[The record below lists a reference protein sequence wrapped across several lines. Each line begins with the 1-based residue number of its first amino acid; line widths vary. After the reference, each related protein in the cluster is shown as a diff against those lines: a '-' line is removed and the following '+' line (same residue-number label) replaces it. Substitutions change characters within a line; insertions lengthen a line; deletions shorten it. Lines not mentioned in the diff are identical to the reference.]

1 MSDWDW
7 RAWSASI
14 ATMTER
20 PVKITF
26 EEMRDSGV
34 RGILIYS
41 ADYQRSHSIAIEFR
55 TSGPPIALKSR
66 AARASHFQLPLPTKQ
81 TEAMAYQL

>member
-1 MSDWDW
+1 MGSCGYLEGGEKMTSEQGNIGPDLFQAACRDWDW

-26 EEMRDSGV
+26 GEMRDSGV
-34 RGILIYS
+34 RGTLIC
-41 ADYQRSHSIAIEFR
+41 ADYHCRH
-55 TSGPPIALKSR
+55 
-66 AARASHFQLPLPTKQ
+66 
-81 TEAMAYQL
+81 